1 MVQGRVRKC
10 QACNKC
16 HLFGSAVG
24 RQMVP
29 GTVDGG
35 DGLVG
40 VVWRKSFFRLFQNT
54 FGNCSLTS
62 ANCYTDINSTFNS
75 WLIFMALSLVT

>member
-40 VVWRKSFFRLFQNT
+40 VIRRKSFFRLFRNA
-54 FGNCSLTS
+54 FSKDSLTS
-62 ANCYTDINSTFNS
+62 ASCYTDINSAFNS
-75 WLIFMALSLVT
+75 WLTFMALSLVA